1 MIKLINIITQNIILL
16 GCCAISIFILFVLIT
31 FIKNVDDFAGLYEDK
46 PSEIM
51 KKHLNTL
58 ERNNKIFKFKP
69 Y

>member
-1 MIKLINIITQNIILL
+1 MPYTLLHHVIKYNV
-16 GCCAISIFILFVLIT
+16 LFDY
-31 FIKNVDDFAGLYEDK
+31 IKYVELFADLYEDK